1 MKKVKIPMI
10 IACCLSL
17 LLALAGCGGSSG
29 SGESGISNESEASQ
43 GAGTPQGY
51 SGAWR
56 YDSDDN
62 EYWLDLGENGR
73 VFQYDVPQDLVSIGT
88 WAETEE
94 GVTVTWEYGTSLTMQ
109 LPDLALELQLTD
121 DGEGGL
127 LINGTGAP
135 YTRDPDLE
143 VPRTTVWTLGFY
155 SWIDPESGYELCFYI
170 DDSWDIS
177 DSNYD
182 IEVEGPEGGTA
193 VDGYAIML
201 TTTDG
206 EELELTLSEEGTSVT
221 GYGDMVF
228 VRGDLIDDLYYED
241 DWGYEDGTYQEAD
254 VSDFYG
260 SWEYTDVDEGVVVYE
275 DGTFKW
281 IGTVITFNGTYELED
296 GELVMDNG
304 MRFTL
309 DGEGGL
315 IDLNGSRLVPTPPL
329 DPSDIAPFVGEWSY
343 DESTLYVSIY
353 EDGTSDWTY
362 YNGGSNT
369 GTGWMEDDVL
379 YVELDNG
386 SIMEFSLYGD
396 GLIDQNGNTLSRDS
410 DF

>member
-43 GAGTPQGY
+43 GSGTPQGY
-51 SGAWR
+51 SGTWR

-73 VFQYDVPQDLVSIGT
+73 VFRYDVPNDMVTTGS
-88 WAETEE
+88 WVETED
-94 GVTVTWEYGTSLTMQ
+94 GVSVTWEYGAPPDME
-109 LPDLALELQLTD
+109 LPASATELELID
-121 DGEGGL
+121 DGAGGL
-127 LINGTGAP
+127 LIYGVGSP
-135 YTRDPDLE
+135 FTRVADLE
-143 VPRTTVWTLGFY
+143 VPRMTLWTLCAHR
-155 SWIDPESGYELCFYI
+155 WVDPESEYELNFYI
-170 DDSWDIS
+170 DGSWDICDS
-177 DSNYD
+177 DYD
-182 IEVEGPEGGTA
+182 TEAEGPEGGTA

-206 EELELTLSEEGTSVT
+206 EELELTLSEEGTSMT

-241 DWGYEDGTYQEAD
+241 DWDYEDGIYQEAD
-254 VSDFYG
+254 ISDFYG
-260 SWEYTDVDEGVVVYE
+260 SWEYTDVDEGVVIYE
-275 DGTFKW
+275 DGTYKW
-281 IGTVITFNGTYELED
+281 IGTVTTFNGTYELED

-304 MRFTL
+304 MRYTL
-309 DGEGGL
+309 DEEGGL
-315 IDLNGSRLVPTPPL
+315 IDLNGSSLVPTAPL
-329 DPSDIAPFVGEWSY
+329 DPSDIEPFVGEWSY
-343 DESTLYVSIY
+343 DEYTLYVTIY

-362 YNGGSNT
+362 YNGGTNT
-369 GTGWMEDDVL
+369 GIGWMEDDVL

-386 SIMEFSLYGD
+386 SIMEFSLYGE